1 MRGVEAIRT
10 VQLGR
15 FAVHLDHTF
24 IPRILAAFANLL
36 IQHCLVPPQTERRDV
51 RARHLPILL
60 HHFRE
65 SGTLLAVHAVPSIDT
80 HDVDALAVAKSVRFQ
95 CLLEVFGNSHV
106 HVIAIPVRH
115 HAPALPA
122 KGCTTL
128 PCLTHGLH
136 QSIDPGILLHSI
148 TPIGKSSD
156 EHQCRTHLRSPHLP
170 VRQLVARF
178 LVRHTGEHLQRF
190 HATVARSFHLHRTLP
205 AVMLHRTQHDAPATL
220 SCVKRGNLV
229 RGHIARQTVLMVTY
243 ETVIVERH
251 FQHAV
256 RLRRSVQVVG
266 RSHRYGCKVVGTKGS
281 IPLQYDIRQHVIP
294 SLIYVKLLRKGHVVA
309 TGRR

>member
-178 LVRHTGEHLQRF
+178 LVRHTGEHLQQRLCS
-190 HATVARSFHLHRTLP
+190 TDPSTMPRRLSP
-205 AVMLHRTQHDAPATL
+205 A
-220 SCVKRGNLV
+220 
-229 RGHIARQTVLMVTY
+229 
-243 ETVIVERH
+243 
-251 FQHAV
+251 
-256 RLRRSVQVVG
+256 
-266 RSHRYGCKVVGTKGS
+266 
-281 IPLQYDIRQHVIP
+281 
-294 SLIYVKLLRKGHVVA
+294 
-309 TGRR
+309 